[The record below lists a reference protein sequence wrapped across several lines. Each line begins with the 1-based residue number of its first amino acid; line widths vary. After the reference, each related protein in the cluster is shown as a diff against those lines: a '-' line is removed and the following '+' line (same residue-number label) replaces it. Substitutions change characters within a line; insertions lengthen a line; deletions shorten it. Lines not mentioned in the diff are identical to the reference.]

1 MTRTTR
7 RALTALLAAAAL
19 ALTGC
24 NDDRDTINDQ
34 MRQGDQKGYVA
45 GDGTIEVLPPEQREL
60 QLTLTGTTL
69 ENEPWSTAD
78 QVGKVVVIN
87 VWGSWCGPCI
97 EETPDLVQVADEL
110 AGDGVPVQFIGVN
123 SRDSVQTAL
132 AFQRA
137 YEVSYPSLLDDGG
150 RTRSQLGGL
159 GVATPSTIV
168 LDTQGR
174 VAARVSGPVDATT
187 LRGLVDD
194 ALADEAAR

>member
-110 AGDGVPVQFIGVN
+110 AADGVPVQFIGVN